1 MRMKGEWDW
10 RDLHRKT
17 RYFFYLL
24 VLPNPRKSQRK
35 EKMKD

>member
-17 RYFFYLL
+17 QYVFYLL
-24 VLPNPRKSQRK
+24 VSTPRQSQRK
-35 EKMKD
+35 EKMED